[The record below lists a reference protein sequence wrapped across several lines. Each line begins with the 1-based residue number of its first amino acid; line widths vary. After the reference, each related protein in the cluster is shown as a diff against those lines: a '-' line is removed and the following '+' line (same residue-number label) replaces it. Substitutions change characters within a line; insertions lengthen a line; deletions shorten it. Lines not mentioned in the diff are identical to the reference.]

1 MNQLA
6 DLRKDYT
13 QASLDEGSVCKDPF
27 QQFEIWLNEALKA
40 QLPEPNAMVL
50 STVGFD
56 GSPSSRVVLIKG
68 VDSQGIVFFSNYQSV
83 KGRQIAQNPKASLLF
98 FWPELER
105 QVRIEGLLERVS
117 AEESDAYFHSRP
129 LESRIGAWASA
140 QSEPISS
147 REALAKAFEDFRQ
160 ELGPQPPR
168 PDHWGGY
175 RLAPHRFEFWQGRP
189 SRLHD
194 RIEVRI
200 DSSDTSESSN
210 AQRLWAIRRLSP

>member
-50 STVGFD
+50 STVGLD

-194 RIEVRI
+194 RIEFRV
-200 DSSDTSESSN
+200 DSSETSESSY

>member
-50 STVGFD
+50 STVGLD

-105 QVRIEGLLERVS
+105 QVRIEGLLEKVS

-160 ELGPQPPR
+160 QLGPQPPR

-194 RIEVRI
+194 RIEFRI
-200 DSSDTSESSN
+200 DSSDTSESSY

>member
-1 MNQLA
+1 
-6 DLRKDYT
+6 
-13 QASLDEGSVCKDPF
+13 
-27 QQFEIWLNEALKA
+27 

-50 STVGFD
+50 STVGLD

-105 QVRIEGLLERVS
+105 QVRIEGLLEKVS

-160 ELGPQPPR
+160 QLGPQPPR

-194 RIEVRI
+194 RIEFRI
-200 DSSDTSESSN
+200 DSSDTSERSH